1 LALTLTLA
9 TAMHTSQDVMSED
22 LFLGMAGKTP
32 GSQDCTHMVVK
43 VSFPGAKMADIDL
56 DVTKQQ
62 FKAATAKLRLSIYL
76 PLPVDDAR
84 G

>member
-1 LALTLTLA
+1 LLLLLLLLQTYTL
-9 TAMHTSQDVMSED
+9 QDVMSED

-43 VSFPGAKMADIDL
+43 VSFPGAKMADINL